1 MGMRKAAV
9 IPIAIALAA
18 VLLSSGCYKLEA
30 RIELNKGNTFFK
42 NEKFKDALIQF
53 ERGVKL
59 DPSLTF
65 AWRSV
70 ALTAMTLYH
79 PGSDDPENK
88 RYLQT
93 AIDAF
98 KRYLAAF
105 PQDQKAQDFLIATY
119 ANAGMF
125 DEVLKYLQAD
135 LAKHPGDLRSNRSIV
150 QLYLR
155 TQRIKEAYDWIENH
169 IPNKDS
175 EAYYLV
181 GVYCWDKAYRDPTI
195 SLQVRGE
202 FTDLGLTA
210 EAKALKVQSEYFEAM
225 VYTNLLY
232 REKAKQ
238 QTDEKLKQQ
247 YFDKAEEWR
256 TNAMALREKLKKRP
270 ALAQS

>member
-1 MGMRKAAV
+1 MRKAAV
-9 IPIAIALAA
+9 APIAIAFAA
-18 VLLSSGCYKLEA
+18 VLLSSGCYKLQA

-42 NEKFKDALIQF
+42 NEKFKDALIEFQK
-53 ERGVKL
+53 GLQL

-93 AIDAF
+93 ALDAF
-98 KRYLAAF
+98 KKYLTAY
-105 PQDQKAQDFLIATY
+105 PQDQKAQDFLVGTY
-119 ANAGMF
+119 FSAGMY
-125 DEVLKYLQAD
+125 DDVLKYLQAD
-135 LAKHPGDLRSNRSIV
+135 LAKHPGDPRANRSIV
-150 QLYLR
+150 QIYLR

-169 IPNKDS
+169 IPNKDP

-195 SLQVRGE
+195 SMQVRGE
-202 FTDLGLTA
+202 FTELGLTA
-210 EAKALKVQSEYFEAM
+210 EAKALQLQPEYFEAM

-238 QTDEKLKQQ
+238 QLDDKTKQQ

-256 TNAMALREKLKKRP
+256 TKAMALREKQKKRP
-270 ALAQS
+270 AQAQS